1 MEVNLGNGVE
11 LLNEMKLM
19 SKCKQITI
27 FISA

>member
-1 MEVNLGNGVE
+1 MEDNLGNGVE
-11 LLNEMKLM
+11 LLNEINI